1 MPKAPT
7 SGFGQFVAEM
17 RRRRVGRFALGYAA
31 SAFVVLQLAEIVFP
45 AFGFGESGL
54 RILVVVTALGFP
66 PALVLA
72 WVYDLTTDGIRRT
85 EEGDVVN
92 PVLPGLALGA
102 LLIATVGVTGA
113 LGLYLARQGVFDDN
127 AAEPAPLATAVRMA
141 SYDPAAPIRS
151 IAVLPLDDFS
161 PDAGQAYFTASMHE
175 ELIAKLSM
183 LEAVRVVSRT
193 SVMQYAGTTLT
204 IPTIGRE
211 LGVDVVI
218 EGSVSRTPE
227 RTRVTLQ
234 LIHAPSDSHIK
245 TLQWDRAEVPDV
257 LAFQTEIAH
266 AVVEEFNSDHRE
278 VDFAQTA
285 TNVDPAALDAFFRGR
300 FEFDRGTPE
309 GYRMAVEYFQDALRE
324 DPDFAQAMAGLAG
337 ARFLIGI
344 EDEMSAE
351 EMGRAHSEAHAAL
364 ELDSTSVAALDVLAS
379 IERGMRRLMGEDPVI
394 PAPTDAPKATHVI
407 SIPGERDSV
416 TINMEAFDTAW
427 VTAATSLG
435 RRIESQVRRRSTVVE
450 GEDGARE
457 TFAARQ
463 LLASGR
469 YTEAARELEEVVA
482 ETPEAGAA
490 WDMLARAKIATGEPR
505 EAVRVIERWN
515 RSGAAGAPTDQQLVN
530 LRDAMATDGLRGY
543 WAWVLERNEEL
554 EAEGVPVPRMTLA
567 SAHAA
572 LGHSDQAFAYLVEAL
587 ENGEPGVLGIR
598 SDPVWD
604 RLRGDPR
611 FREIGRQAQI
621 MRFSSGRRD
630 RRGRGGS

>member
-1 MPKAPT
+1 MPETPT
-7 SGFGQFVAEM
+7 TGFGQFVAEM
-17 RRRRVGRFALGYAA
+17 RRRHVGRFALAYAA

-72 WVYDLTTDGIRRT
+72 WVYDLTKDGVRRT
-85 EEGDVVN
+85 EEGDVAN
-92 PVLPGLALGA
+92 PILPGLALGA

-113 LGLYLARQGVFDDN
+113 LGLYLARQGVFNDA

-161 PDAGQAYFTASMHE
+161 PEEGQAYFTASMHE

-211 LGVDVVI
+211 LGVDVVV

-245 TLQWDRAEVPDV
+245 TLQWDREEVPDV

-266 AVVEEFNSDHRE
+266 AVVEEFNSDHSE

-309 GYRMAVEYFQDALRE
+309 GYRMAVEYFQHALRE

-344 EDEMSAE
+344 EDDMSAE

-379 IERGMRRLMGEDPVI
+379 IERGMRRLMGEDAVI
-394 PAPTDAPKATHVI
+394 PAPTDAPKATQVV
-407 SIPGERDSV
+407 SIPGEPDSV

-457 TFAARQ
+457 TFEARQ

-469 YTEAARELEEVVA
+469 YAEAARELEEVVA
-482 ETPEAGAA
+482 ETPDAGAA

-515 RSGAAGAPTDQQLVN
+515 RSGAVGAPTDQQLVT